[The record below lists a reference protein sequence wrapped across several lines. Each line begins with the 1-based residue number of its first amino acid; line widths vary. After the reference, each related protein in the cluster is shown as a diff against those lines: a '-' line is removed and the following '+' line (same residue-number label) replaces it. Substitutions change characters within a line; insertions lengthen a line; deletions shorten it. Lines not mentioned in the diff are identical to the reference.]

1 MQAGEKS
8 KLVQFGAGNIGRS
21 FIGQVFSRGGY
32 EVVFVDVAAALV
44 EGLNREGKYRVVVKQ
59 TGQEDEI
66 LTVAPV
72 RAVNGREVAA
82 VVRELEQAT
91 LVCTSVGKGALPHVL
106 PVLAAGLTAREAA
119 GNTRPLDI
127 IFAENIRN
135 VAEFARAE
143 LARRLPEGYPL
154 EERVGFV
161 ESSIGK
167 MVPIMKQEDLARDPL
182 WVFGEAYN
190 TLILDAKG
198 FRNGVPAVKG
208 IKAVANIRAYV
219 DRKLFIHN
227 LGHAAAAYFGFAAHP
242 ERAALW
248 EVLEDEGV
256 AAAVRAAMEQ
266 AAVALHAEYGG
277 DLPMAELEA
286 HIDDLLGRF
295 RNRALG
301 DTVFR
306 VGRDLQRK
314 LHRDDRLVG
323 AMLLAARH
331 DLPFGAISLAFRAA
345 LAFRALDERGMADP
359 GDAAFHERYDGAGA
373 RRVLC
378 EVGGLRP
385 EDPVDVKVLAAGS
398 VSGEGQETGS
408 GWA

>member
-1 MQAGEKS
+1 MQAGAKS

-21 FIGQVFSRGGY
+21 FIGQVFSKAGY

-44 EGLNREGKYRVVVKQ
+44 EALNREGRYRVVVKQ
-59 TGQEDEI
+59 SGREDAI

-72 RAVNGREVAA
+72 RAVNGREVAL

-91 LVCTSVGKGALPHVL
+91 VVCTSVGKGALPHVL
-106 PVLAAGLTAREAA
+106 PVLAAGLAAREAA

-135 VAEFARAE
+135 VADFARTE
-143 LARRLPEGYPL
+143 LARRLPAGFPL
-154 EERVGFV
+154 ESRVGFV

-167 MVPIMKQEDLARDPL
+167 MVPIMKQADLARDPL

-190 TLILDAKG
+190 TLILDAQG
-198 FRNGVPAVKG
+198 FRNGVPPVKD

-227 LGHAAAAYFGFAAHP
+227 LGHAAAAYFGFMAHP
-242 ERAALW
+242 EREMLW
-248 EVLEDEGV
+248 EVLEDERV
-256 AAAVRAAMEQ
+256 VAAVRAAMEQ
-266 AAVALHAEYGG
+266 AAVALHAEYGD
-277 DLPMAELEA
+277 DLPREELTA

-314 LHRDDRLVG
+314 LHRDDRVVG
-323 AMLLAARH
+323 AMLLAAKH
-331 DLPFGAISLAFRAA
+331 NLPFDAICRAFRAA
-345 LAFRALDERGMADP
+345 LVFRAVDEKGAADP
-359 GDAAFHERYDGAGA
+359 GDAAFHERYDGADV

-385 EDPVDVKVLAAGS
+385 EDPVDVGVMAEGS
-398 VSGEGQETGS
+398 VPNKSRKC
-408 GWA
+408 AV